1 MTVSAG
7 ATVAPSGCA
16 SPAGADRSARAS
28 GARARGRCARCA
40 AGVDDRSGRTRR
52 ASSEF
57 LIARCSLAPVQP
69 KQDPVDRIFALSKDY
84 ARSGTVA
91 MDLTFVVDA
100 CERLLGTDPKG
111 EPVVAEALWI
121 AAAITY
127 ARCFDKTRLR
137 LALEKEAVKRHGAN
151 RNDIHGFVLRVRDEY
166 IAHVQARLESQEIF
180 VEVETDPA
188 TQAPLRA
195 TGVAAFTRKLHV
207 PSYDAV
213 QALRD
218 LAVAL
223 LGEQN
228 EQLKAIR
235 DEVLA
240 LAKTLSPD
248 QLAAMQRREVAEPK
262 LSLEKR

>member
-1 MTVSAG
+1 MNT
-7 ATVAPSGCA
+7 
-16 SPAGADRSARAS
+16 
-28 GARARGRCARCA
+28 
-40 AGVDDRSGRTRR
+40 
-52 ASSEF
+52 
-57 LIARCSLAPVQP
+57 
-69 KQDPVDRIFALSKDY
+69 QDPVDRIFALSKDY

-127 ARCFDKTRLR
+127 ARCFDKTLLR
-137 LALEKEAVKRHGAN
+137 IALEKEAVKRHSAN
-151 RNDIHGFVLRVRDEY
+151 RNNIHGFVLQLRDQY

-180 VEVETDPA
+180 VEVEKDP
-188 TQAPLRA
+188 TTGAPLRA
-195 TGVAAFTRKLHV
+195 TGIAAFTRKLHV

-218 LAVAL
+218 LAIAL

-240 LAKTLSPD
+240 LAKTLSPA